1 MTREIKNTKTIEH
14 MSSNGTTFKADR
26 GDLVGGVNITYAWEI
41 TEEQKLADFIEFGAW
56 HAMWIHPDLNRFGG
70 YDNIK
75 LGLVT

>member
-1 MTREIKNTKTIEH
+1 MISTIQVVTQIIKHFQVLLHIGSVVDKRQLSI
-14 MSSNGTTFKADR
+14 
-26 GDLVGGVNITYAWEI
+26 I